1 MTTLKEIEN
10 KAMRLTSAE
19 RGHLVHDLILSFD
32 HSDNYSDNYEEEI
45 QRRIAS
51 IKSGTAK
58 GTPANQVFSF
68 IENKYV

>member
-1 MTTLKEIEN
+1 MTMFKEIEN
-10 KAMRLTSAE
+10 KAMQLTSME

-32 HSDNYSDNYEEEI
+32 RADNYPDDYEKEI
-45 QRRIAS
+45 QRRITN

-68 IENKYV
+68 IENKHV